1 MRVVLISAVLLKDS
15 AWIAEQGEVSDLLE
29 QLSLFR
35 FGGSMTNA
43 LCLRPTFSLTLIFH
57 DLYYHFVAGVRDIPS
72 LCFEAE
78 IVRGC
83 RFRWSESSL

>member
-15 AWIAEQGEVSDLLE
+15 AWIAEQGEVSNLLG

-35 FGGSMTNA
+35 FGGSMTDV
-43 LCLRPTFSLTLIFH
+43 LSLRPTFSLTLIFH
-57 DLYYHFVAGVRDIPS
+57 DLYYYFIAKVRDIPF
-72 LCFEAE
+72 LCFEAR